1 MGINMKNSE
10 SICNGKNYKIFI
22 KKIFGIADEVCFV
35 VDPFLDNLEELC
47 TSGWE
52 TIYDSALYFDYQE
65 RGTGDADAPQ
75 CVLHLK
81 ADYFMMEFFL
91 ERKGIFDFDW
101 RGKVDLMLV
110 DPFFL
115 KDGNEICSTI
125 THEKIFWARED
136 LLIRG
141 DEV

>member
-47 TSGWE
+47 TTGWE

-125 THEKIFWARED
+125 THEKIFYSLSD
-136 LLIRG
+136 Y
-141 DEV
+141 

>member
-1 MGINMKNSE
+1 
-10 SICNGKNYKIFI
+10 
-22 KKIFGIADEVCFV
+22 
-35 VDPFLDNLEELC
+35 
-47 TSGWE
+47 
-52 TIYDSALYFDYQE
+52 
-65 RGTGDADAPQ
+65 
-75 CVLHLK
+75 
-81 ADYFMMEFFL
+81 MMEFFL